1 MDPDGRSAGTPPGW
15 KDDPW
20 QAGQWRYWDGS
31 SWTPHTAPK
40 SNAVVAVGPPPPQQP
55 SSGVLQRSSPAQAD
69 PQRSSGLAR
78 LLGRK
83 TEGERAAEAEYRQLL
98 DRLSSGPTDLRGLPV
113 RLAGA
118 AERAGLRSRKAQELQ
133 DQAFRA
139 VAMRMLADDLLTE
152 AEELEF
158 FEVADALGIDEVAL
172 GARFADLLRH
182 LLIAR
187 VNDGRL
193 PIVDGPRL
201 MTKQGEEVHL
211 EVHAS
216 LMKEVVHRE
225 YRGGSS
231 GVSVPLGL
239 GIRFNTGGFRGR
251 SVVLGTSLQVA
262 DSGLLSVTDRRLVY
276 HGQRKT
282 QESRYDRLV
291 SLEAYTD
298 GIRVGVSNRQN
309 ASLYRV
315 PSGAVVAAVV
325 NAATQRA

>member
-1 MDPDGRSAGTPPGW
+1 
-15 KDDPW
+15 
-20 QAGQWRYWDGS
+20 
-31 SWTPHTAPK
+31 
-40 SNAVVAVGPPPPQQP
+40 
-55 SSGVLQRSSPAQAD
+55 
-69 PQRSSGLAR
+69 
-78 LLGRK
+78 
-83 TEGERAAEAEYRQLL
+83 
-98 DRLSSGPTDLRGLPV
+98 
-113 RLAGA
+113 
-118 AERAGLRSRKAQELQ
+118 
-133 DQAFRA
+133 
-139 VAMRMLADDLLTE
+139 MLADDLLTE

-193 PIVDGPRL
+193 PIVDDPRL